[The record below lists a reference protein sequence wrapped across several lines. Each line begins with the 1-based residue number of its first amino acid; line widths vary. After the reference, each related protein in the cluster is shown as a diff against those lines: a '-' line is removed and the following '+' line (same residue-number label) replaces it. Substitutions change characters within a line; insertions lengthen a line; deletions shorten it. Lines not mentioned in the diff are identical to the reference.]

1 MVLVRF
7 TQNIQRHVAC
17 PASEAAGDSVRE
29 VLEAVF
35 AGNPKARAYVL
46 DDQGALRHHMAIFV
60 NGLPVKDRR
69 GLSDAVRPDAKI
81 DVMQA
86 LSGG

>member
-1 MVLVRF
+1 MPVVRF

-17 PASEAAGDSVRE
+17 PERE
-29 VLEAVF
+29 VDGRTVAEALEAYF
-35 AGNPKARAYVL
+35 EHIPRARGYVV
-46 DDQGALRHHMAIFV
+46 DEQGQLRTHMLVFV
-60 NGLPVKDRR
+60 NAVQVHDRQTLTDPV
-69 GLSDAVRPDAKI
+69 DADATI